1 MPSVKIQKKPVELR
15 PDLTMWKIDGALDS
29 DSIGYIHKEFESVL
43 ETKQNFLIAE
53 MSGVSVVSSAALGQ
67 LMGCKQMLV
76 ERGGDLVLTGVNL
89 DVKSK
94 LSAMGATK
102 IFKFYNE
109 MRSAINAYHWEVERK
124 SEKLNL
130 SFPSELQ
137 FVPPVRQMVS
147 RISRQKGYTPR
158 DSFRIETIVD
168 EVCNNAVE
176 HGSVKERRNI
186 DITITID
193 PKKIELEV
201 VNASDPDQTAHLKE
215 LSKTVSKKAPEA
227 HLDEKRGRGLA
238 LIKMLSNNLDINFSS
253 QGTSVHVT
261 KLREE

>member
-1 MPSVKIQKKPVELR
+1 MPAVKIQRKPVELR
-15 PDLTMWKIDGALDS
+15 PDLMMWKIDGDLDS
-29 DSIGYIHKEFESVL
+29 DSIGYIHKEFDLVL
-43 ETKQNFLIAE
+43 ETDQKFLIAE
-53 MSGVSVVSSAALGQ
+53 MSGVSAVSSAALGQ
-67 LMGCKQMLV
+67 LMGCRQMLV
-76 ERGGDLVLTGVNL
+76 ERGGDLVITGVNL

-94 LSAMGATK
+94 LSAMGAMK

-124 SEKLNL
+124 SEKLLL

-147 RISRQKGYTPR
+147 RIARQKGYTPR

-176 HGSVKERRNI
+176 HGSLKEKKNI
-186 DITITID
+186 DITVTID
-193 PKKIELEV
+193 QKKIELEV
-201 VNASDPDQTAHLKE
+201 VNASDPEKMAHLKE
-215 LSKTVSKKAPEA
+215 LSKSVSKAPNA
-227 HLDEKRGRGLA
+227 HLGERRGRGLA
-238 LIKMLSNNLDINFSS
+238 LIQMLSNDLDIKFSGE
-253 QGTSVHVT
+253 GTSVHVT

>member
-1 MPSVKIQKKPVELR
+1 
-15 PDLTMWKIDGALDS
+15 
-29 DSIGYIHKEFESVL
+29 
-43 ETKQNFLIAE
+43 
-53 MSGVSVVSSAALGQ
+53 
-67 LMGCKQMLV
+67 MGCRQMLV
-76 ERGGDLVLTGVNL
+76 ERGGDLVITGVNL

-94 LSAMGATK
+94 MSAMGATK

-124 SEKLNL
+124 SEKLLL

-147 RISRQKGYTPR
+147 RIARQKGYTPR

-176 HGSVKERRNI
+176 HGSLKEKRNI
-186 DITITID
+186 DITVTID
-193 PKKIELEV
+193 QKKIELEV
-201 VNASDPDQTAHLKE
+201 VNASDPEKNAHLKE
-215 LSKTVSKKAPEA
+215 LSKSVSKKAPEA
-227 HLDEKRGRGLA
+227 HLGEKRGRGLA
-238 LIKMLSNNLDINFSS
+238 LIKMLSNNLDINFSDE
-253 QGTSVHVT
+253 GTSVHVT

>member
-1 MPSVKIQKKPVELR
+1 MSSVKIQRKPVELR
-15 PDLTMWKIDGALDS
+15 PDLMMWKIDGALDS
-29 DSIGYIHKEFESVL
+29 DSIGYIHSEFDSVL
-43 ETKQNFLIAE
+43 ETDQKFLIAE

-67 LMGCKQMLV
+67 LMGCRQMLV
-76 ERGGDLVLTGVNL
+76 ERGGDLVITGVNL

-94 LSAMGATK
+94 MSAMGAMK

-124 SEKLNL
+124 SEKVLL
-130 SFPSELQ
+130 SFPPELQ

-176 HGSVKERRNI
+176 HGSLTLKKNI
-186 DITITID
+186 DITIIID
-193 PKKIELEV
+193 REKIELEV
-201 VNASDPDQTAHLKE
+201 VNASDPDKMEHLKE
-215 LSKTVSKKAPEA
+215 LSKSVSKTPDPKAG
-227 HLDEKRGRGLA
+227 EKRGRGLA
-238 LIKMLSNNLDINFSS
+238 LIKMLSNNLDINFSGD
-253 QGTSVHVT
+253 GTSVHVT

>member
-1 MPSVKIQKKPVELR
+1 MSSVKIQRKPVELR
-15 PDLTMWKIDGALDS
+15 PDLMMWKIDGALDS
-29 DSIGYIHKEFESVL
+29 DSIGYIHSEFDSVL
-43 ETKQNFLIAE
+43 ETDQKFLIAE
-53 MSGVSVVSSAALGQ
+53 MSGVSVVSSAAMGQ
-67 LMGCKQMLV
+67 LMGCRQILV
-76 ERGGDLVLTGVNL
+76 ERGGDLVITGVNL

-94 LSAMGATK
+94 MSAMGATK

-124 SEKLNL
+124 SEKLQL
-130 SFPSELQ
+130 TFPPELQ

-176 HGSVKERRNI
+176 HGSLALKKNI
-186 DITITID
+186 DITIIID
-193 PKKIELEV
+193 REKIELEV
-201 VNASDPDQTAHLKE
+201 VNASDPGKMEHLKE
-215 LSKTVSKKAPEA
+215 LSKSVSKTPDPKAG
-227 HLDEKRGRGLA
+227 EKRGRGLA
-238 LIKMLSNNLDINFSS
+238 LIKMLSNNLDINFSGD
-253 QGTSVHVT
+253 GTSVHVT